1 VNPYLSVVIP
11 AYNEEQRLP
20 ETLRHVLGYLSARTY
35 SAEVL
40 VADDGS
46 RDSTPEIVKSWPVGR
61 VPVKLV
67 QHPDHSNH
75 GKGAAVR
82 RGIVAAAGDFRLF
95 MDADNSTAVEQVER
109 FWPLFEQGYDL
120 LIGSRK
126 TAGAHVALRQ
136 PFHKE
141 FAGRMGNLVIQALA
155 VPGIVDT
162 QAGFKIFTR
171 RSVEIIFPRLTIER
185 WGVDIEILVVART
198 HRLRFREV
206 PITWVNCEGSKVNWK
221 TYFQVLSEVWHIRRN
236 RLSGLYR

>member
-1 VNPYLSVVIP
+1 
-11 AYNEEQRLP
+11 
-20 ETLRHVLGYLSARTY
+20 LSARTY
-35 SAEVL
+35 PAEVL

-46 RDSTPEIVKSWPVGR
+46 RDSTPEIVKNWSEGR

-82 RGIVAAAGDFRLF
+82 RGIVEAAGDFRLF
-95 MDADNSTAVEQVER
+95 MDADNSTTVEQVER

-126 TAGAHVALRQ
+126 TAGAHVALHQ
-136 PFHKE
+136 PFYKE

-185 WGVDIEILVVART
+185 WGLDIEILVVARS

-206 PITWVNCEGSKVNWK
+206 PITWVNSEGSKVNWK
-221 TYFQVLSEVWHIRRN
+221 TYFQVLQEVWRIRGN

>member
-46 RDSTPEIVKSWPVGR
+46 RDSTPEIVKSWPVG
-61 VPVKLV
+61 
-67 QHPDHSNH
+67 
-75 GKGAAVR
+75 